1 MIRVLHLNPTK
12 SWRGG
17 EQQTLYLAQF
27 LKTQKDVQQYVCCY
41 PNSVLEDRCKK
52 EEIAVFPLRV
62 LGEWDIFSANK
73 LSDFIIKHQIN
84 VLHAHT
90 ARAHSIALLAK
101 KFALRKKYSF
111 KLFVSRRVDFSIRKS
126 RWEWVN
132 QITSKKYFSELI
144 DSYIA
149 ISQKVKE
156 ILIADGIPESKIHVV
171 YSGIDLN
178 RFKNQSSKE
187 KIDQLK
193 KSMGITNEIILGNV
207 AALVDHKDHRTLLL
221 AMSLLKKESLPAYKL
236 LIVGDGELK
245 SSLLR
250 LKDELQLDEVLFLG
264 YRNDVFDLYH
274 LFDVFVMTSKE
285 EGLGTSLLDA
295 MAMGLPIVAT
305 AGGGIP
311 EIVVHQKGGLLSPP
325 QNPEALALHLKKMI
339 QDSELRK
346 RFAQFNQKHVQQFHY
361 ENTGKETLELY
372 KKVLTNQ

>member
-1 MIRVLHLNPTK
+1 
-12 SWRGG
+12 
-17 EQQTLYLAQF
+17 
-27 LKTQKDVQQYVCCY
+27 
-41 PNSVLEDRCKK
+41 
-52 EEIAVFPLRV
+52 
-62 LGEWDIFSANK
+62 
-73 LSDFIIKHQIN
+73 
-84 VLHAHT
+84 
-90 ARAHSIALLAK
+90 
-101 KFALRKKYSF
+101 
-111 KLFVSRRVDFSIRKS
+111 
-126 RWEWVN
+126 
-132 QITSKKYFSELI
+132 
-144 DSYIA
+144 
-149 ISQKVKE
+149 
-156 ILIADGIPESKIHVV
+156 
-171 YSGIDLN
+171 
-178 RFKNQSSKE
+178 
-187 KIDQLK
+187 
-193 KSMGITNEIILGNV
+193 MGITNEIILGNV

-274 LFDVFVMTSKE
+274 LFDVFVMSSKE

-361 ENTGKETLELY
+361 ENTGKETLKLY